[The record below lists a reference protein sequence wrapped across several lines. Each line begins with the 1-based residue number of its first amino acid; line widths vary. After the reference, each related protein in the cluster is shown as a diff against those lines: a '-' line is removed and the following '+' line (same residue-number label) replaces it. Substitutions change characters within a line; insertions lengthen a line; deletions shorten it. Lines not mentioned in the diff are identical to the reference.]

1 MTAWWYLLAACCF
14 EVVMALALKASRD
27 WTEIAPSVL
36 GLAAALASIFL
47 LTKAL
52 RDLPLGTA
60 YAIWTGIGSAGVVAA
75 GIAMLGES
83 VSAVRLLCLALVIAG
98 SIGLRWQ
105 AA

>member
-1 MTAWWYLLAACCF
+1 MTAWWYLIAAGAV
-14 EVVMALALKASRD
+14 EVVMALALKASHD
-27 WTEIAPSVL
+27 WTELAPSLL

-75 GIAMLGES
+75 GIVMLGES
-83 VSAVRLLCLALVIAG
+83 VTAVRLLCLVLVIAG
-98 SIGLRWQ
+98 SIGLRLQ
-105 AA
+105 TT